1 MTQTH
6 SLAQYLDVLSESSPA
21 NGPFLADEL
30 GEGTAAEMNGAF
42 AEFAHAAVAFV
53 NTVEPVVGY
62 TDTRR
67 LLEDFVHTFPVT
79 KEPNPLAMLADLL
92 GITPEDFVTIALVN
106 GEDEDGELNAE
117 ED

>member
-67 LLEDFVHTFPVT
+67 LLEDFVHTFPVE
-79 KEPNPLAMLADLL
+79 KEPNPFAMIAALFGL
-92 GITPEDFVTIALVN
+92 TEEDFVQIAAET
-106 GEDEDGELNAE
+106 GEDDSAL
-117 ED
+117 